1 MKPTWLRE
9 AWAQTLSGRLKV
21 CAAVTFARLQIIPS
35 LGEFLAA
42 HPALNVAV
50 VLDDRNIDLIETG
63 SDVALRMGVPTDSA
77 LTARKIGQS
86 RGVVGTPSYFAKAGE
101 PRAPADLTAYQ
112 AIIYDVRG
120 GRAACTFTRAA

>member
-1 MKPTWLRE
+1 
-9 AWAQTLSGRLKV
+9 
-21 CAAVTFARLQIIPS
+21 LQIIPS

-63 SDVALRMGVPTDSA
+63 SDVALRMGVLTDSA

-86 RGVVGTPSYFAKAGE
+86 RRVVVGTPSYFAKAGE